1 MMKKYRETF
10 HNLQISSDGSLF
22 FEFNKMMLPYLP
34 YFSTCDG
41 FDSYI
46 PIWRLFEHPD
56 CELPEVPDPTAAIE
70 QDIKGGD
77 MVQQIHG
84 VEYVSSPG

>member
-1 MMKKYRETF
+1 
-10 HNLQISSDGSLF
+10 
-22 FEFNKMMLPYLP
+22 MMLPYLP
-34 YFSTCDG
+34 YFSNCDG

-77 MVQQIHG
+77 MVRTDPRRKIPMFPHQDDVDARFRI
-84 VEYVSSPG
+84 